1 MSVNSE
7 SIRCMLLPLSSINL
21 LIPNSAVAEVI
32 GYFTPTTLTDSSRWF
47 PGVVMWRGVHV
58 PVISIEEM
66 CSIDA
71 PIVGA
76 RSRIAIIYNPEKD
89 AELPYFGIHIQ
100 DIPRAY
106 LAEPDKMESGS
117 DDGLS
122 QYLLSNFDDEKLAR
136 FIPNLDN
143 IIADLKV
150 EYTQEKIDQLS
161 I

>member
-1 MSVNSE
+1 MSVNSD
-7 SIRCMLLPLSSINL
+7 SIRCMLLPLSSIKI
-21 LIPNSAVAEVI
+21 LIPNSAVAEII
-32 GYFTPTTLTDSSRWF
+32 GYFTPTALTDSSRWF

-89 AELPYFGIHIQ
+89 AELPYLGIHIQ

-117 DDGLS
+117 DVGLS